1 MYELSFSDFFKTSTL
16 LSEGGNIFSSRR
28 INKSEVM
35 PTLKKAEELTGLSL
49 IDATLGTTGKTETSG
64 DLDVVVDSNK
74 TNKDEFIKQ
83 LIAKGV
89 DPSHL
94 KKTGIEVA
102 YKSPIYTANGKET
115 GDFVQIDF
123 MYHDDPDYL
132 KFYYD
137 NNETPPYRGAHRNIT
152 LASIAKTK
160 GYSLSMKGLAD
171 RETKQIVTRNP
182 DEMAKKILGE
192 DATQKDLFNLP
203 SIISYLRKHYSEEEV
218 KAMVQEA
225 EKTIGINIL

>member
-1 MYELSFSDFFKTSTL
+1 
-16 LSEGGNIFSSRR
+16 
-28 INKSEVM
+28 
-35 PTLKKAEELTGLSL
+35 
-49 IDATLGTTGKTETSG
+49 
-64 DLDVVVDSNK
+64 
-74 TNKDEFIKQ
+74 
-83 LIAKGV
+83 
-89 DPSHL
+89 
-94 KKTGIEVA
+94 
-102 YKSPIYTANGKET
+102 
-115 GDFVQIDF
+115 
-123 MYHDDPDYL
+123 MYHDDPSYL
-132 KFYYD
+132 KFYYA